1 MKYEQ
6 TRETARSAITAATFF
21 VLVLALGYYGFRVW
35 RILLNA
41 SNPDPKLHG
50 ISAFR
55 LFVVTLHIMVIYLS
69 RAIYA
74 ILSDV
79 VPSLRLYFGSAGES
93 MSKEVLSCLTVAV
106 WEIIPIVVII
116 VLFWSVRYRYLQ
128 LLFVAHTSIHHDFWV
143 RMTDTFSISIPLTVP
158 APKSIAMQTNQRG
171 SGHYSHLHTFPYLT
185 GGHINTDTADEE
197 DDLLGEYEPVPTLYT
212 SSSAISY
219 PTGRESTS
227 LLPSPSLV
235 STSVDHTLF

>member
-1 MKYEQ
+1 MLALPIVTTGNRLEYVLQAHVLSTQSSSPEPDSLCPSFPQIPTWIVYILFNLLFLGAFIGSLLVVKLEK
-6 TRETARSAITAATFF
+6 TRDSARSAITAATFF
-21 VLVLALGYYGFRVW
+21 LLVGALGYYGFRVW

-93 MSKEVLSCLTVAV
+93 MSKEILSCLYVAI
-106 WEIIPIVVII
+106 WEIVPIVVILI
-116 VLFWSVRYRYLQ
+116 LFWSVRNSSILV
-128 LLFVAHTSIHHDFWV
+128 LLRQINRNCSHHAGHTE
-143 RMTDTFSISIPLTVP
+143 
-158 APKSIAMQTNQRG
+158 N
-171 SGHYSHLHTFPYLT
+171 
-185 GGHINTDTADEE
+185 
-197 DDLLGEYEPVPTLYT
+197 
-212 SSSAISY
+212 
-219 PTGRESTS
+219 
-227 LLPSPSLV
+227 
-235 STSVDHTLF
+235 